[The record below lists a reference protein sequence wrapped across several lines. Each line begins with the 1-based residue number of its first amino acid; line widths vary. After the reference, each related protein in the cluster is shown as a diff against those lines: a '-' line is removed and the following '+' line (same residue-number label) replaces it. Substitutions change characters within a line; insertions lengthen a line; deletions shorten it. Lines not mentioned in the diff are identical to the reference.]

1 MEAEQLQMQVVAA
14 DDTRVHLAM
23 GDDVRQCLLSLR
35 WALRNVPPQFT
46 LVLVHI
52 YRQATM
58 IPTSFGASMP
68 VSLLREQV
76 VSAYRTRERENIDKY
91 LEEYV
96 KICARAKVQAHK
108 LVAENDDVAVG
119 LLDLIVQH
127 RITTLV
133 MGSVKVRLNGLKSKL
148 STTLEIQADP
158 SCNILFLQNG
168 NLISS
173 RNGNESVYMIGT
185 YDLPSFGSFHHLSS
199 TSNYT
204 SSTLSSFFRDSCSTG
219 SGLDVTRL
227 DDPILDDH
235 VSIFDD
241 TRFSVIF
248 GHKSLGAFKEIAV
261 SHPNLAD
268 QSQELHQAFHTKY
281 VEVLTRCQCAE
292 GIDSVLG
299 VDCKIFEEGQW
310 KIIKIWPAALEY
322 IVRVLNTTLLP
333 PKQNLV
339 AKVLN
344 TLQAQLLM
352 QNSHA
357 CSMFTTDNVSEAAK
371 EPLCLLLRLASQAT
385 KVKKSPEKLF
395 YILYMH
401 KALFDAAPTL
411 RRVFDAEF
419 MKKEVEGLV
428 TELKDSAL
436 GILRELKLLVKTY
449 SPKKVPMEGGIL
461 TVTGYLMK
469 YIRLLLN
476 HTGSL
481 DIILCKDQ
489 ADDLLTAEVVNLMGN
504 LASGLIT
511 DLDSVLKEK
520 SSSYAS
526 EAGLQYLFLM
536 NNAHFILQQVEE
548 SDLRLAVG
556 AEWIKKR
563 HSHIKQYMRDYLF
576 SSWEKV
582 VNPLETATSTSHP
595 KRRKDNFF
603 KIFYPTRGPLKC
615 FKSVLDKT
623 CKSQMHW
630 KVPSPVLR
638 IELRIN
644 IIEYVLQAYH
654 TYWEGLD
661 ESERVGL
668 EDLEWKLKSRVGELF
683 EG

>member
-1 MEAEQLQMQVVAA
+1 MEAEQPQMQAA
-14 DDTRVHLAM
+14 EDTRVHLAM

-35 WALRNVPPQFT
+35 WALRNVPLQFT

-96 KICARAKVQAHK
+96 KICARANVQAHK
-108 LVAENDDVAVG
+108 LVAENDDVATG

-127 RITTLV
+127 RITMLI
-133 MGSVKVRLNGLKSKL
+133 MGSVKVRPNGLKSKL

-173 RNGNESVYMIGT
+173 RHGSESVHMIGA
-185 YDLPSFGSFHHLSS
+185 YDLPSLGSFHHVSS
-199 TSNYT
+199 SSNYT

-219 SGLDVTRL
+219 SGLDVTQL

-235 VSIFDD
+235 ASIFDD

-248 GHKSLGAFKEIAV
+248 DHKSLGAFKEIV
-261 SHPNLAD
+261 DSHPNLAD

-281 VEVLTRCQCAE
+281 VEVLTRCQFAE
-292 GIDSVLG
+292 DINSVLE
-299 VDCKIFEEGQW
+299 VDCENFEEGQW

-333 PKQNLV
+333 PKQNRV
-339 AKVLN
+339 AK
-344 TLQAQLLM
+344 
-352 QNSHA
+352 
-357 CSMFTTDNVSEAAK
+357 AAK
-371 EPLCLLLRLASQAT
+371 EPLCLLLRLASQAA
-385 KVKKSPEKLF
+385 KVNKSPEKLF

-401 KALFDAAPTL
+401 RALSDAAPTL

-419 MKKEVEGLV
+419 MKKEVERLV
-428 TELKDSAL
+428 AELKDSAL
-436 GILRELKLLVKTY
+436 GVLRELKVLVKTY
-449 SPKKVPMEGGIL
+449 SLKKVPMEGGIL

-476 HTGSL
+476 HTESL

-489 ADDLLTAEVVNLMGN
+489 ADDLLTAEGVNLMGR

-526 EAGLQYLFLM
+526 EAGSQYLFLL

-548 SDLRLAVG
+548 SDVRLAVG
-556 AEWIKKR
+556 AEWLKKR
-563 HSHIKQYMRDYLF
+563 HSHIKQYVIDYLS
-576 SSWEKV
+576 SSWRHV
-582 VNPLETATSTSHP
+582 VHILETATSTSPP
-595 KRRKDNFF
+595 KRRRNSFF
-603 KIFYPTRGPLKC
+603 KIFYPTRSPLKS
-615 FKSVLDKT
+615 FESVLDKT

-644 IIEYVLQAYH
+644 VIEYVVQAYRA
-654 TYWEGLD
+654 YWEGL
-661 ESERVGL
+661 EVSERGSL
-668 EDLEWKLKSRVGELF
+668 ENLEPKLKSKLSELF